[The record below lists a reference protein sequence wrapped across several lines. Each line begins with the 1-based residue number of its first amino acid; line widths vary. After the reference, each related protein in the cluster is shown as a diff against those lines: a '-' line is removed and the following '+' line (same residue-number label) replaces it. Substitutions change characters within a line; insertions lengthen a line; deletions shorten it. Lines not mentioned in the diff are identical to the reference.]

1 MRNRSKKTRSA
12 AASLDPAIAQQMA
25 AAVRPAELSQADRD
39 AIHGRIMRRI
49 RDEAQPGQES
59 LPAPPATTA
68 SHCPVLFAYPLGGNS
83 DGLSMSICDG
93 FTGAV
98 GNTPLIRLRRLSEE
112 TGCEILG
119 KAEFMNP
126 GGSVKDRAAKWIV
139 LDAERRGVLKP
150 GGTVVEGTAGNTGIG
165 LAHVCNARGY
175 RCVIV
180 MPDNQAAEKYQVI
193 EALGADLRKV
203 PAVPYSNPNQYQKVA
218 GRLAQELPNAIW
230 ANQFDNTANRDAH
243 FESTGPELWRDTNGK
258 IDAFCAATGTGGTLA
273 GVARYLKSKSAAV
286 RIVLVDP
293 PGSALYHYVKDGELK
308 TDGGS
313 SITEGIGTGRVTA
326 NLEGCPIDDALRI
339 PDAQTL
345 HFVYRLLR
353 EEGLLLG
360 STAGINVAAAAAL
373 AKQMGPGHTI
383 VTILCDG
390 GAKYQSRLFNP
401 AWIAERGFTQAIA

>member
-1 MRNRSKKTRSA
+1 M
-12 AASLDPAIAQQMA
+12 SL
-25 AAVRPAELSQADRD
+25 RE
-39 AIHGRIMRRI
+39 
-49 RDEAQPGQES
+49 
-59 LPAPPATTA
+59 
-68 SHCPVLFAYPLGGNS
+68 
-83 DGLSMSICDG
+83 G
-93 FTGAV
+93 FTGSV

-139 LDAERRGVLKP
+139 LDAERRGALKP

-175 RCVIV
+175 KCVIV
-180 MPDNQAAEKYQVI
+180 MPDNQAAEKYQII
-193 EALGADLRKV
+193 EALGAELRKV

-218 GRLAQELPNAIW
+218 GRLAAELPDAIW

-243 FESTGPELWRDTNGK
+243 FESTGPEIWSDTAGK
-258 IDAFCAATGTGGTLA
+258 VDAFCAATGTGGTLA
-273 GVARYLKSKSAAV
+273 GVARCLKSESPAV
-286 RIVLVDP
+286 RIVLIDP
-293 PGSALYHYVKDGELK
+293 PGSSLYHFIKEGTLRS
-308 TDGGS
+308 DGGS

-326 NLEGCPIDDALRI
+326 NLADAPIDDAIRI
-339 PDAQTL
+339 EDAETM

-360 STAGINVAAAAAL
+360 STAGINVAGAVRVARQL
-373 AKQMGPGHTI
+373 GPGHTI

-390 GAKYQSRLFNP
+390 GAKYQSRLFNK
-401 AWIAERGFTQAIA
+401 AWIAERGFAEAIA

>member
-1 MRNRSKKTRSA
+1 VSVT
-12 AASLDPAIAQQMA
+12 
-25 AAVRPAELSQADRD
+25 E
-39 AIHGRIMRRI
+39 
-49 RDEAQPGQES
+49 
-59 LPAPPATTA
+59 
-68 SHCPVLFAYPLGGNS
+68 
-83 DGLSMSICDG
+83 G
-93 FTGAV
+93 FTGSV
-98 GNTPLIRLRRLSEE
+98 GNTPLIRLRHLSEE

-139 LDAERRGVLKP
+139 LDAERRGTLKA

-180 MPDNQAAEKYQVI
+180 MPDNQAAEKYQII
-193 EALGADLRKV
+193 EALGAELRKV

-243 FESTGPELWRDTNGK
+243 FESTGPEIWAQTGGR

-273 GVARYLKSKSAAV
+273 GAARYLKSQSAAV
-286 RIVLVDP
+286 KIVLVDP
-293 PGSALYHYVKDGELK
+293 PGSALFHWFKDGELK
-308 TDGGS
+308 SDGGS

-326 NLEGCPIDDALRI
+326 NLEGTPIDDALRI
-339 PDAQTL
+339 SDAETM
-345 HFVYRLLR
+345 HFVYRLMR

-360 STAGINVAAAAAL
+360 STAGINVAAAVRF
-373 AKQMGPGHTI
+373 AKQLGPGHTI

-390 GAKYQSRLFNP
+390 GAKYQSRLFNQ
-401 AWIAERGFTQAIA
+401 AWIAEKGFSDAIRP

>member
-1 MRNRSKKTRSA
+1 
-12 AASLDPAIAQQMA
+12 MA
-25 AAVRPAELSQADRD
+25 V
-39 AIHGRIMRRI
+39 
-49 RDEAQPGQES
+49 
-59 LPAPPATTA
+59 T
-68 SHCPVLFAYPLGGNS
+68 
-83 DGLSMSICDG
+83 DG

-98 GNTPLIRLRRLSEE
+98 GSTPLIRLKSFSEE

-150 GGTVVEGTAGNTGIG
+150 KGTIVEGTAGNTGIG

-175 RCVIV
+175 KCVIV
-180 MPDNQAAEKYQVI
+180 MPDNQAQEKYQII
-193 EALGADLRKV
+193 EALGAELRKV

-218 GRLAQELPNAIW
+218 GRLAAELPDAIW
-230 ANQFDNTANRDAH
+230 ANQFDNTANRLAH
-243 FESTGPELWRDTNGK
+243 FESTGPEIWNDTTGK

-273 GVARYLKSKSAAV
+273 GVAAYLKSMSPGV

-293 PGSALYHYVKDGELK
+293 PGSALYHYVKDGELRS
-308 TDGGS
+308 DGGS

-326 NLEGCPIDDALRI
+326 NLEGAPIDDAIRI
-339 PDAQTL
+339 SDTETV

-360 STAGINVAAAAAL
+360 STAGINVAAAVRIAREL
-373 AKQMGPGHTI
+373 GPGHTI
-383 VTILCDG
+383 VTVLCDG
-390 GAKYQSRLFNP
+390 GAKYQSRLFNK
-401 AWIAERGFTQAIA
+401 AWIEERGFGSAIV